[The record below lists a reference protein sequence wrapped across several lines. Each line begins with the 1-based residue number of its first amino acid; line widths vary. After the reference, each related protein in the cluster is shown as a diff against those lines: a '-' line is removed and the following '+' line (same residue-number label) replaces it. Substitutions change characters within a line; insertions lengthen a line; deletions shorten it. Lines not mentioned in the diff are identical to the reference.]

1 MALAGTF
8 NNRSAGGLQHYMLV
22 AKPSLQV
29 AEKLAQ
35 SMVDDQA
42 GVCVDG
48 LCPYVTITEFLA
60 RQEMEETII
69 RWMQRITSEQHSFT
83 ITLNNYSGYPGR
95 SVFVRIQDHQPFH
108 VLAAQLQPIDDY
120 IQRNNCPPANFILQ
134 PNLPLADHLDDKL
147 YDQLIG
153 KYAAREF
160 HESFEVTE
168 LMLVCTEEHGTMPV
182 KRAVLKLQPALA
194 A

>member
-1 MALAGTF
+1 MPLQGTF
-8 NNRSAGGLQHYMLV
+8 NSRPASGLQHYMLV
-22 AKPSLQV
+22 VKPTVQI
-29 AEKLAQ
+29 ADKLAEAQ
-35 SMVDDQA
+35 LDDQA
-42 GVCVDG
+42 VPGIVA
-48 LCPYVTITEFLA
+48 LSPYVTITEFLA
-60 RQEMEETII
+60 RQEMEDTII

-134 PNLPLADHLDDKL
+134 PNLPLAEHLDDKL

-160 HESFEVTE
+160 HESFEVT
-168 LMLVCTEEHGTMPV
+168 
-182 KRAVLKLQPALA
+182 
-194 A
+194 